1 MGVDEGQAQ
10 MARESFWKGR
20 SMRDVPAGLGPRP
33 GRKTALTLVQHW
45 CRLPQEAFLN
55 FAPPTS
61 QIRPRQYPT
70 HSLSWKRVCG
80 VVEKAEPPAH
90 QLPLIKTHNVVRP
103 WASPSWL

>member
-45 CRLPQEAFLN
+45 CCLPQEAFLDVPL
-55 FAPPTS
+55 ASLTTQRLLVPT
-61 QIRPRQYPT
+61 
-70 HSLSWKRVCG
+70 L
-80 VVEKAEPPAH
+80 A
-90 QLPLIKTHNVVRP
+90 LPGEAGGT
-103 WASPSWL
+103 WA